1 MIEEVCQAAQSGD
14 ASRLSVLLEANPQL
28 ANEENVDGLL
38 PLGIAA
44 HCGRTEAVRTLLDSG
59 ADVNAISRS
68 AISIIPS
75 NTALH
80 AAIAGARDREVIQ
93 LLLDRGANPALLDS
107 NGHTCLHVAAL
118 HGDGIEVIRLL
129 LDHGA
134 DVNARV
140 EGGDTALSL
149 ALAQGH
155 QHQPRSCA
163 GTGPESRRDAG
174 SAYSFQPEGS
184 LT

>member
-1 MIEEVCQAAQSGD
+1 MIEEVCKAAQAGD
-14 ASRLSVLLEANPQL
+14 ASRLSALLEANPQL
-28 ANEENVDGLL
+28 ANEENGDGLL

-44 HCGRTEAVRTLLDSG
+44 HCGRVDVVRTLLDRG
-59 ADVNAISRS
+59 ADVNALSCS

-93 LLLDRGANPALLDS
+93 LLLERGANPALLDS
-107 NGHTCLHVAAL
+107 NGHTCLHVAVL
-118 HGDGIEVIRLL
+118 HDDGIELIRLL

-134 DVNARV
+134 DANARA

-155 QHQPRSCA
+155 RHTA
-163 GTGPESRRDAG
+163 EFLRRNGAK
-174 SAYSFQPEGS
+174 A
-184 LT
+184 

>member
-1 MIEEVCQAAQSGD
+1 MIEEVCKAAQAGD
-14 ASRLSVLLEANPQL
+14 ASRLSALLEANPQL
-28 ANEENVDGLL
+28 ANEENGDGLL

-44 HCGRTEAVRTLLDSG
+44 HCGRAEAVRTLLDSG
-59 ADVNAISRS
+59 ADVNAMSRS

-93 LLLDRGANPALLDS
+93 LLLERGANPALLDS

-118 HGDGIEVIRLL
+118 HDDGTELIRLL

-134 DVNARV
+134 DVNALV

-155 QHQPRSCA
+155 RHA
-163 GTGPESRRDAG
+163 AEFLRRNGAR
-174 SAYSFQPEGS
+174 E
-184 LT
+184 